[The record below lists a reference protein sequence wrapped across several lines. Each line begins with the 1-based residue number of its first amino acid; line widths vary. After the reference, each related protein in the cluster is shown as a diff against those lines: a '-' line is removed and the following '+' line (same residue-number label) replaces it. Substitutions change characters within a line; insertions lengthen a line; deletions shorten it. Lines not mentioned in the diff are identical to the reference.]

1 MEKINCII
9 IDDEPLGRDLVESF
23 AKEISYLNI
32 LGIFDNPLTALSFLE
47 ENPVDLV
54 FSDIEMPKINGLDF
68 LRTLENPPVFIFITA
83 YREFALDGFDTGA
96 TDYLVKPVRFDRFL
110 KAVQKAKKH
119 IDLKKNSSNLQN
131 ENDKIFIKSEGKI
144 IKILLSEI
152 LYIEAQG
159 DYLNVMTTSEIY
171 STQMTLTSMEDSLQN
186 KKFFRVQR
194 SFILN
199 LDFVRSIHGN
209 MVELLN
215 GKSISVSVNK
225 KEELCKLLGM

>member
-1 MEKINCII
+1 MEKITCII
-9 IDDEPLGRDLVESF
+9 IDDEPLGRDVVESF
-23 AKEISYLNI
+23 AKEVSYLNI
-32 LGIFDNPLTALSFLE
+32 LGIFENPVTALSFLE

-68 LRTLENPPVFIFITA
+68 LRTLENPPIFIFITA

-110 KAVQKAKKH
+110 KAVQKAKNQ
-119 IDLKKNSSNLQN
+119 IDLKRNSTISR
-131 ENDKIFIKSEGKI
+131 EHNDKIFIKSEGRI
-144 IKILLSEI
+144 IKILLTEI

-159 DYLNVMTTSEIY
+159 DYLNVMTTSGIY
-171 STQMTLTSMEDSLQN
+171 STQMTLTSMEESLQN

>member
-23 AKEISYLNI
+23 AKEVSYLNI
-32 LGIFDNPLTALSFLE
+32 LGIFENPVTALSFLE

-110 KAVQKAKKH
+110 KAIQKAKNH
-119 IDLKKNSSNLQN
+119 IDLKRDSTNSQN

-159 DYLNVMTTSEIY
+159 DYLNVVTTSEIY
-171 STQMTLTSMEDSLQN
+171 STQMTLTAMEENLQN
-186 KKFFRVQR
+186 KKFFRIQR

-225 KEELCKLLGM
+225 KDELRKLLGM

>member
-1 MEKINCII
+1 MEKVNCII

-23 AKEISYLNI
+23 AKEVSYLNI
-32 LGIFDNPLTALSFLE
+32 LGIFENPVTALSFLE

-110 KAVQKAKKH
+110 KAVQKAKNQ
-119 IDLKKNSSNLQN
+119 IDLKKNSNSSR
-131 ENDKIFIKSEGKI
+131 EHNDKIFIKSEGKI
-144 IKILLSEI
+144 VKILLSEI

-159 DYLNVMTTSEIY
+159 DYLKVMTTSEIY
-171 STQMTLTSMEDSLQN
+171 STQMTLTSMEESLQN

-225 KEELCKLLGM
+225 KEELCRLLGM

>member
-23 AKEISYLNI
+23 AKEVSYLNI
-32 LGIFDNPLTALSFLE
+32 LGIFENPVTALSFLE

-68 LRTLENPPVFIFITA
+68 LRTLENPPIFIFITA

-110 KAVQKAKKH
+110 KAVQKAKNQ
-119 IDLKKNSSNLQN
+119 IDLKKNSNSSQ
-131 ENDKIFIKSEGKI
+131 EHNDKIFIKSEGKI
-144 IKILLSEI
+144 IKILLMEI

-171 STQMTLTSMEDSLQN
+171 STQMTLTSMEESLQN

-225 KEELCKLLGM
+225 KEELCRLLGM

>member
-32 LGIFDNPLTALSFLE
+32 LGIFENPLTALSFLE

-119 IDLKKNSSNLQN
+119 IDLKKNSLNLQN

>member
-9 IDDEPLGRDLVESF
+9 IDDEPLGRVLVESF
-23 AKEISYLNI
+23 AKEVCYLNN
-32 LGIFDNPLTALSFLE
+32 LGIFENPLTALSFLE
-47 ENPVDLV
+47 ENPVDLI

-110 KAVQKAKKH
+110 KAVQKAKNH
-119 IDLKKNSSNLQN
+119 IDLKRNSTDSQN

-144 IKILLSEI
+144 IKILLTEI

-171 STQMTLTSMEDSLQN
+171 STQMTLTSMEESLRN

-225 KEELCKLLGM
+225 KEELYRLLGM

>member
-23 AKEISYLNI
+23 AKEVSYLNI
-32 LGIFDNPLTALSFLE
+32 LGIFENPVTALSFLE
-47 ENPVDLV
+47 ENSVDLI

-110 KAVQKAKKH
+110 KAVQKAKNH
-119 IDLKKNSSNLQN
+119 IDLKRNSTSSQDSN
-131 ENDKIFIKSEGKI
+131 EKIFIKSEGKI

-159 DYLNVMTTSEIY
+159 DYLNVNTTSEIY
-171 STQMTLTSMEDSLQN
+171 STQMTLTSMEEGLQN
-186 KKFFRVQR
+186 KKFFRIQR

-209 MVELLN
+209 MLELLN

-225 KEELCKLLGM
+225 KEELYKLLGM

>member
-9 IDDEPLGRDLVESF
+9 IDDEPLGRVLVESF
-23 AKEISYLNI
+23 AKEVSYLNI
-32 LGIFDNPLTALSFLE
+32 LGIF
-47 ENPVDLV
+47 ENPVKALLYIEENSVDLI

-68 LRTLENPPVFIFITA
+68 FRTLENPPVFIFITA

-96 TDYLVKPVRFDRFL
+96 TDYLVKPVRFERFL

-119 IDLKKNSSNLQN
+119 IDLKRNSTTTEDRR
-131 ENDKIFIKSEGKI
+131 ENIFIKSEGKI
-144 IKILLSEI
+144 IKILLTEI

-159 DYLNVMTTSEIY
+159 DYLNVITTSEIY
-171 STQMTLTSMEDSLQN
+171 STQMTLTSMEEGLQN
-186 KKFFRVQR
+186 KKFFRIQR

-209 MVELLN
+209 MVQLLN
-215 GKSISVSVNK
+215 GKSISISVNK
-225 KEELCKLLGM
+225 KEELYKLLGM

>member
-1 MEKINCII
+1 MGKINCII
-9 IDDEPLGRDLVESF
+9 IDDEPLGRDVVESF
-23 AKEISYLNI
+23 AKEVSYLNI
-32 LGIFDNPLTALSFLE
+32 LGIFENPVTALSFLE

-110 KAVQKAKKH
+110 KAVQKAKNQ
-119 IDLKKNSSNLQN
+119 IDLKRNSTSSQ
-131 ENDKIFIKSEGKI
+131 EHNDKIFIKSEGKTV
-144 IKILLSEI
+144 KILLTEI

-171 STQMTLTSMEDSLQN
+171 STQMTLTSMEESLQN

-225 KEELCKLLGM
+225 KEELCRLLGM